1 MTHLEEQLKRIHLS
15 PAQENFFRQ
24 VATIDNDKYLDASDT
39 TAAVRHAA
47 VQLAKDVLEGKPLYQ
62 VFINTAGEEKSYRI
76 RPRQLKLDLGGYV
89 YTDNWAVNT
98 FDFAVLFGV
107 AMKTVYVNND
117 LVLNVSPEGAILFNE
132 ALLSAQWNYVES
144 AFAIATADKAPL
156 NELLPMIFAY
166 IKGVLLVKQ
175 KVRVP
180 KIDGEFD
187 DVRRRLSKYIP
198 KRSTWTDYLQFYSV
212 KLPFDGPTGP
222 VDLLAS
228 LTDITVDSLPGTQL
242 YYKSL
247 GGQCICLQTLQ
258 EVEQPA
264 ITDGI
269 FTAAHD
275 AALLTPE
282 LLYIDTPEREQELY
296 NLFQFYHKG

>member
-15 PAQENFFRQ
+15 PAQESFFRR
-24 VATIDNDKYLDASDT
+24 VGTIDEGQYFETADT

-62 VFINTAGEEKSYRI
+62 VYISTDGDEKSYKI
-76 RPRQLKLDLGGYV
+76 RQRALKLDLGGYV
-89 YTDNWAVNT
+89 YTDNWAVST
-98 FDFAVLFGV
+98 LDFSLLFGV

-117 LVLNVSPEGAILFNE
+117 VVLNITPEGAILFNE
-132 ALLSAQWNYVES
+132 ALLSAQCNYVES
-144 AFAIATADKAPL
+144 AFGIVTANKAPL

-180 KIDGEFD
+180 KMDGDLD
-187 DVRRRLSKYIP
+187 DVRRRLSKFIP
-198 KRSTWTDYLQFYSV
+198 KRSTWSDYLQFYSV
-212 KLPFDGPTGP
+212 MLPFDGPTGP

-247 GGQCICLQTLQ
+247 GGQYICLQTLV
-258 EVEQPA
+258 EVEQPD

-296 NLFQFYHKG
+296 DLFQFYHKG